1 MNYFQKA
8 YITSLYGVN
17 SMRKK
22 GDKHYTLSYPKWTD
36 DESINEI
43 IQCLYIHIKRSQEKL
58 SMFFDEYCCS
68 CYTKSKIREVK

>member
-1 MNYFQKA
+1 
-8 YITSLYGVN
+8 
-17 SMRKK
+17 MRKK

-58 SMFFDEYCCS
+58 SMFFNEYCCS